1 MIKNIKQTQHNLG
14 PNSGPNSGLSL
25 GEKVGYACG
34 DVASNFYWRVFDVF
48 LFIFYTDVFGLSAAA
63 VGTMML
69 VTRLIDAFSD
79 PLMGAIADRT
89 NTRFGKFRPYLL
101 WGIIPMIAAGV
112 LTFTVPDVSDG
123 NKLIWAYGT
132 YIFMMLAY
140 TFINVPYGALLG
152 VVTGDSQQRTT
163 LTSFRFIGAFSGGS
177 LVAFMTP
184 ELVNYLGQGDEALG
198 WQLTML
204 TYGLVSAVLFV
215 ITFLSTTERISPPA
229 QQKTP
234 VLQDLKDLTQNT
246 PWKILFVLALIIMM
260 TISLRGSSGTFYFKY
275 YVERPDLIGSFAMA
289 YMIALA
295 IGAASTPLLT
305 KFIDKRRLL
314 MILMTIVAALSLI
327 FYFVPKDNITSM
339 FTLQI
344 LIGLALGP
352 KSPLVFSM
360 YADTA
365 DFSQWRTGRR
375 ATAMI
380 FSAAAFAQKLGGALA
395 GAMIGWTLAS
405 LGYIANQV
413 QTVTSQDGIV
423 LLMTLLPAIFAAI
436 AVPVIYFYP
445 LDDQQLKKLQGEL
458 ITQEKIAR
466 EELAEQELAQQKLTK
481 NEKPNATD
489 EQTGAVNA

>member
-1 MIKNIKQTQHNLG
+1 MIQSDTNNKLKIT
-14 PNSGPNSGLSL
+14 
-25 GEKVGYACG
+25 EKLGYACG

-89 NTRFGKFRPYLL
+89 KTRFGKFRPYLL
-101 WGIIPMIAAGV
+101 WGIIPMVAAGV
-112 LTFTVPDVSDG
+112 LTFTVPDVSES

-152 VVTGDSQQRTT
+152 VVTADSQQRTT

-177 LVAFMTP
+177 LVAYMTP
-184 ELVNYLGQGDEALG
+184 ELVAYLGQGNEALG
-198 WQLTML
+198 WQYTMFL
-204 TYGLVSAVLFV
+204 YGLIAAVLFV
-215 ITFLSTTERISPPA
+215 VTFLSTKERISPPA
-229 QQKTP
+229 QQNTP
-234 VLQDLKDLTQNT
+234 VWQDIKDLSQNK
-246 PWKILFVLALIIMM
+246 PWKVLFVLALIIMM
-260 TISLRGSSGTFYFKY
+260 TISLRGSTGTFYFKY

-314 MILMTIVAALSLI
+314 MILMTIVASLSLA
-327 FYFVPKDNITSM
+327 FYFVPSDNITLM
-339 FTLQI
+339 FALQI

-375 ATAMI
+375 ATAMV

-395 GAMIGWTLAS
+395 GAMIGWMLAS
-405 LGYIANQV
+405 LGYVANQV
-413 QTVTSQDGIV
+413 QTGTSQEGIV
-423 LLMTLLPAIFAAI
+423 LLMTLIPAIFAAI
-436 AVPVIYFYP
+436 AVPLIYFYP
-445 LDDQQLKKLQGEL
+445 LDDHQLKKLQGEL
-458 ITQEKIAR
+458 FKQD
-466 EELAEQELAQQKLTK
+466 ELAQQNSTK
-481 NEKPNATD
+481 QAKSSPSGDAS
-489 EQTGAVNA
+489 GAVNA

>member
-1 MIKNIKQTQHNLG
+1 MIKTIKQHQLK
-14 PNSGPNSGLSL
+14 LS
-25 GEKVGYACG
+25 EKVGYACG

-89 NTRFGKFRPYLL
+89 KTRFGKFRPYLL
-101 WGIIPMIAAGV
+101 WGIIPMVAAGV
-112 LTFTVPDVSDG
+112 LTFTVPEVSDG
-123 NKLIWAYGT
+123 NKLIWAYAT

-152 VVTGDSQQRTT
+152 VVTADSQQRTT

-177 LVAFMTP
+177 IVAYMTP
-184 ELVNYLGQGDEALG
+184 ELVAYLGQGNEALG
-198 WQLTML
+198 WQYTML
-204 TYGLVSAVLFV
+204 VYGLVAAVLFA
-215 ITFLSTTERISPPA
+215 ITFFSTKERIAPPVN
-229 QQKTP
+229 QKTS
-234 VLQDLKDLTQNT
+234 VMQDLKDLTQNG
-246 PWKILFVLALIIMM
+246 PWKVLFVLALIIMM
-260 TISLRGSSGTFYFKY
+260 TISLRGSTGTFYFKY
-275 YVERPDLIGSFAMA
+275 YVERPDLIGSFAMV

-314 MILMTIVAALSLI
+314 MILMAIVAALSLT
-327 FYFVPKDNITSM
+327 FYFVPKENITLM
-339 FTLQI
+339 FVLQI

-380 FSAAAFAQKLGGALA
+380 FSAAAFSQKLGGALA
-395 GAMIGWTLAS
+395 GAMIGWLLAS
-405 LGYIANQV
+405 LGYAANQV
-413 QTVTSQDGIV
+413 QTDASQAGIV
-423 LLMTLLPAIFAAI
+423 LLMTLIPAVFAAI
-436 AVPVIYFYP
+436 AVPLIYFYP
-445 LDDQQLKKLQGEL
+445 LDDKKLAKLQQDLQQNYEPNDS
-458 ITQEKIAR
+458 EKS
-466 EELAEQELAQQKLTK
+466 QSKVSS
-481 NEKPNATD
+481 
-489 EQTGAVNA
+489 TGAVNV

>member
-1 MIKNIKQTQHNLG
+1 MVELVGMVENKLA
-14 PNSGPNSGLSL
+14 
-25 GEKVGYACG
+25 EKLKMTEKIGYACG
-34 DVASNFYWRVFDVF
+34 DIASNFYWRVFDVF

-101 WGIIPMIAAGV
+101 WGIIPIVAAGV
-112 LTFTVPDVSDG
+112 LTFTVPDVSDS

-152 VVTGDSQQRTT
+152 VVTSDSQQRTT

-177 LVAFMTP
+177 LVAYLTP
-184 ELVNYLGQGDEALG
+184 ELVLYLGQGNEALG
-198 WQLTML
+198 WQYTMF
-204 TYGLVSAVLFV
+204 TYGLVAAMLFI
-215 ITFLSTTERISPPA
+215 ITFLSTKERISPPA

-234 VLQDLKDLTQNT
+234 VMQDLKDLTQNS
-246 PWKILFVLALIIMM
+246 PWKVLFVLALIIMM
-260 TISLRGSSGTFYFKY
+260 TISLRGSTGTFYFKY

-305 KFIDKRRLL
+305 KLIDKRRLL
-314 MILMTIVAALSLI
+314 MILMAIVAILSFS
-327 FYFVPKDNITSM
+327 FYFVPSSNIILM
-339 FTLQI
+339 FVLQI
-344 LIGLALGP
+344 MIGLALGP

-380 FSAAAFAQKLGGALA
+380 FSAAAFAQKLGGAFA
-395 GAMIGWTLAS
+395 GAMIGWLLSS
-405 LGYIANQV
+405 LGYVANQV
-413 QTVTSQDGIV
+413 QTGTSQEGIV
-423 LLMTLLPAIFAAI
+423 LLMTIIPAIFAAL
-436 AVPVIYFYP
+436 AVPLIYFYP
-445 LDDQQLKKLQGEL
+445 LGDKQLTKIQAELFKGDELALQGEVNERD
-458 ITQEKIAR
+458 EKVG
-466 EELAEQELAQQKLTK
+466 T
-481 NEKPNATD
+481 
-489 EQTGAVNA
+489 TGAVNV

>member
-1 MIKNIKQTQHNLG
+1 MIKNIKQHQQNFG
-14 PNSGPNSGLSL
+14 PNAGLSL

-112 LTFTVPDVSDG
+112 LTFTVPDVSDS

-177 LVAFMTP
+177 LVAYMTP
-184 ELVNYLGQGDEALG
+184 ELVIYLGQGNEALG
-198 WQLTML
+198 WQYTML
-204 TYGLVSAVLFV
+204 VYGLIAAMLFI

-234 VLQDLKDLTQNT
+234 VIQDLKDLTQNS
-246 PWKILFVLALIIMM
+246 PWKVLFVLALIIMM
-260 TISLRGSSGTFYFKY
+260 TISLRGSTGTFYFKY

-305 KFIDKRRLL
+305 RFVDKRRLL

-327 FYFVPKDNITSM
+327 FYFVPNDNITLM
-339 FTLQI
+339 FVLQI
-344 LIGLALGP
+344 MIGLALGP

-395 GAMIGWTLAS
+395 GAMIGWLLAS
-405 LGYIANQV
+405 LGYVANQV
-413 QTVTSQDGIV
+413 QTGTSQEGIV
-423 LLMTLLPAIFAAI
+423 LLMTLIPAIFAAI
-436 AVPVIYFYP
+436 AVPLIYFYP
-445 LDDQQLKKLQGEL
+445 LDDKQLRTLQDEL
-458 ITQEKIAR
+458 LLRQGSAQAGKINK
-466 EELAEQELAQQKLTK
+466 ED
-481 NEKPNATD
+481 NETGT
-489 EQTGAVNA
+489 TGAVNA

>member
-1 MIKNIKQTQHNLG
+1 MIKTIKQHQLK
-14 PNSGPNSGLSL
+14 LS
-25 GEKVGYACG
+25 EKVGYACG

-89 NTRFGKFRPYLL
+89 KTRFGKFRPYLL
-101 WGIIPMIAAGV
+101 WGIIPMVAAGV

-123 NKLIWAYGT
+123 NKLIWAYAT

-152 VVTGDSQQRTT
+152 VVTADSQQRTT

-177 LVAFMTP
+177 IVAYMTP
-184 ELVNYLGQGDEALG
+184 ELVAYLGQGNEALG
-198 WQLTML
+198 WQYTML
-204 TYGLVSAVLFV
+204 VYGLVAAVLFA
-215 ITFLSTTERISPPA
+215 ITFFSTKERIAPPA
-229 QQKTP
+229 NQKTS
-234 VLQDLKDLTQNT
+234 VMQDLKDLTQNG
-246 PWKILFVLALIIMM
+246 PWKVLFVLALIIMM
-260 TISLRGSSGTFYFKY
+260 TISLRGSTGTFYFKY
-275 YVERPDLIGSFAMA
+275 YVERPDLIGSFAMV

-314 MILMTIVAALSLI
+314 MILMAIVAALSLT
-327 FYFVPKDNITSM
+327 FYFVPKENITLM
-339 FTLQI
+339 FVLQI

-380 FSAAAFAQKLGGALA
+380 FSAAAFSQKLGGALA
-395 GAMIGWTLAS
+395 GAMIGWLLAS
-405 LGYIANQV
+405 LGYAANQV
-413 QTVTSQDGIV
+413 QTDASQAGIV
-423 LLMTLLPAIFAAI
+423 LLMTLIPAVFAAI
-436 AVPVIYFYP
+436 AVPLIYFYP
-445 LDDQQLKKLQGEL
+445 LDDKKLAKLQQDLQQNYEPNDS
-458 ITQEKIAR
+458 EKS
-466 EELAEQELAQQKLTK
+466 QSKVSS
-481 NEKPNATD
+481 
-489 EQTGAVNA
+489 TGAVNV